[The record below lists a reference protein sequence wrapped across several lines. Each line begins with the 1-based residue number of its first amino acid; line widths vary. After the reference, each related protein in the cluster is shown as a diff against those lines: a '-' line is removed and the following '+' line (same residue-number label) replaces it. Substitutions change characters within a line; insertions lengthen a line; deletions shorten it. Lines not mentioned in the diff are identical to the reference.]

1 MTTGLMIDMVLM
13 VLLIIAIGFCW
24 RLDRQLAALKTGQ
37 DGFRQAARELM
48 ESVSQA
54 ESAVRALRQ
63 SSGDV
68 SRELQD
74 RIDEARLLAGTL
86 GARNASARRYP

>member
-1 MTTGLMIDMVLM
+1 
-13 VLLIIAIGFCW
+13 
-24 RLDRQLAALKTGQ
+24 
-37 DGFRQAARELM
+37 
-48 ESVSQA
+48 
-54 ESAVRALRQ
+54 VRALRQ

-86 GARNASARRYP
+86 GARNAAARRFP